1 MSRDLPRTILGRT
14 NLEVT
19 RFGIGG
25 TYCETVDGY
34 KAALDCGVNYV
45 DTARSYQ
52 GGEDEKLIGQA
63 IQGRRHELI
72 LASKS
77 VRRDAKE
84 AREELETS
92 LRALKTDYLDIFQL
106 HHLNTEEERNQA
118 LAPGGALEAAQQARE
133 EGLVRFIGVTGH
145 DWVQVGQAVR
155 TGHFDTVLCW
165 YNCAMKEPEETVFPA
180 AQAANMGVVIMNA
193 SRNEKLLKGPGAP
206 APEQFYRY
214 VLSHD
219 AVHTTVMG
227 LRSVDLFARVAASLA
242 ERETITPQERAELEV
257 YGAQQRAA
265 GALE

>member
-1 MSRDLPRTILGRT
+1 MSRDLPRAILGRT
-14 NLEVT
+14 NLEIT

-63 IQGRRHELI
+63 IEGRRHELI
-72 LASKS
+72 VASKS
-77 VRRDAKE
+77 AKRDAE
-84 AREELETS
+84 GARQELETS

-118 LAPGGALEAAQQARE
+118 LAPGGALEVAQQARE

-145 DWVQVGQAVR
+145 DWGQVEQAVR

-180 AQAANMGVVIMNA
+180 AQASNTGVVIMNA
-193 SRNEKLLKGPGAP
+193 SRNEKLLNGPDAP

-227 LRSVDLFARVAASLA
+227 LRSVDLFARVASGLS
-242 ERETITPQERAELEV
+242 ERETITPQERAELEA
-257 YGAQQRAA
+257 YGAKQRAA
-265 GALE
+265 GALD

>member
-14 NLEVT
+14 NLEIT

-77 VRRDAKE
+77 VRRDAEE
-84 AREELETS
+84 AREELQTS

-118 LAPGGALEAAQQARE
+118 LGPGGALEAAQQARE

-145 DWVQVGQAVR
+145 DWVQVEQ
-155 TGHFDTVLCW
+155 
-165 YNCAMKEPEETVFPA
+165 
-180 AQAANMGVVIMNA
+180 
-193 SRNEKLLKGPGAP
+193 KLRGPHWS
-206 APEQFYRY
+206 F
-214 VLSHD
+214 
-219 AVHTTVMG
+219 
-227 LRSVDLFARVAASLA
+227 
-242 ERETITPQERAELEV
+242 
-257 YGAQQRAA
+257 
-265 GALE
+265 

>member
-1 MSRDLPRTILGRT
+1 MSRDIPRAILGRT

-34 KAALDCGVNYV
+34 RAALDCGVNYV
-45 DTARSYQ
+45 DTARSYL
-52 GGEDEKLIGQA
+52 GGEDEKVIGQA
-63 IQGRRHELI
+63 IQGRRHDLI
-72 LASKS
+72 VASKS
-77 VRRDAKE
+77 AKRDAEE
-84 AREELETS
+84 ARQELQTS

-145 DWVQVGQAVR
+145 DWVQVEQAVR

-180 AQAANMGVVIMNA
+180 AQASNTGVVIMNA
-193 SRNEKLLKGPGAP
+193 SRNEKLLSGPGAP

-227 LRSVDLFARVAASLA
+227 LRSVDLFARVAASLS
-242 ERETITPQERAELEV
+242 ERATITPHERAELEA
-257 YGAQQRAA
+257 YGAKQRAA
-265 GALE
+265 GVLD